1 MGQEDSFHLSAEYA
15 GESQEV
21 GLHVG
26 WREIAISLI
35 VPEPGVVD
43 VGIMRNRELRY
54 DTERN
59 VRWAIC
65 AYVGISLWRYPGDG
79 HCFVRTKSAS

>member
-26 WREIAISLI
+26 WREIAIKL
-35 VPEPGVVD
+35 V
-43 VGIMRNRELRY
+43 
-54 DTERN
+54 TERLQVLSPGYDSLARTFTN
-59 VRWAIC
+59 LALPEWS
-65 AYVGISLWRYPGDG
+65 GIALRTWNGRARDERYS
-79 HCFVRTKSAS
+79 CS